1 MRSARSI
8 LVLAALAAACRNG
21 GNAAAMIDADHDGV
35 AAALDCDDSDPTAHA
50 TVTAYADTD
59 GDHVGAGPAFS
70 FCTAGGAPAGY
81 VLDGTDCAADDPTA
95 WRKVTN
101 PPVDRDGDGFTA
113 PTTVT
118 LCIGDTLPEPY
129 RAVARGNDCDDQ
141 DRPDLYR
148 WVIAYRDHDGDGVGA
163 RPRSILCAG
172 DTLPAGFT
180 TTGFDVND
188 LDSSVTTDPAD
199 DDLARILD

>member
-148 WVIAYRDHDGDGVGA
+148 WVIAYRDHDGDGSGRGPA
-163 RPRSILCAG
+163 RSSAPATPCPRASRR
-172 DTLPAGFT
+172 P
-180 TTGFDVND
+180 
-188 LDSSVTTDPAD
+188 DST
-199 DDLARILD
+199 